1 MKNKLVD
8 LNNHLF
14 CQLERLSEEE
24 TKGKELLEEI
34 GRAKAVTEVAR
45 EIISNG
51 KLVIEAKKV
60 MKEYFIDDG
69 EAMPKMLSG
78 DEAKEKKNQ

>member
-24 TKGKELLEEI
+24 TKGKELAEEI
-34 GRAKAVTEVAR
+34 NRAKAVTEVAR

-51 KLVIEAKKV
+51 KLVIEAKRV
-60 MKEYFIDDG
+60 MKDWCIDSED
-69 EAMPKMLSG
+69 MPKMLDGKAG
-78 DEAKEKKNQ
+78 DEEK